1 MDSDSDSEPGPSA
14 PKKRIIFGGDS
25 SSDSD
30 SGPDDILP
38 KKSSILP
45 KKSSDDSDSGPDD
58 ILPKQSSDDDSID
71 PNAPTQVQDQRS
83 R

>member
-14 PKKRIIFGGDS
+14 PKKRIIFGDDS
-25 SSDSD
+25 SS
-30 SGPDDILP
+30 
-38 KKSSILP
+38 
-45 KKSSDDSDSGPDD
+45 DSDSGPDD

>member
-14 PKKRIIFGGDS
+14 PKKRIIFGDDS

-38 KKSSILP
+38 KQ
-45 KKSSDDSDSGPDD
+45 SSDDSDSGPDD
-58 ILPKQSSDDDSID
+58 ILPKQSSYDDSID